1 MAKPLILDL
10 HIPYCIKPEK
20 YLRHY
25 NAQGSNAEKNA
36 YMAALKR
43 EVLSYEGELDE
54 YEIRAVRLGGGSAT
68 VMAPDL
74 LGDLLTCVRHTL
86 PVARGAEVSFDAQ
99 PLTIGTP
106 SLSGI
111 GAGHPTRV
119 ELMMRSENDAELRAL
134 GCAHTMQNTRNAM
147 LFLNKF
153 HMNNIGLTVNYGIP
167 GQTMVSWHNTLHA
180 CTIMRPA
187 HIHTEALVLP
197 QQPEAGMPNEEERL
211 ALFAHAAEF
220 LTQEGYQ
227 MYAAGHFCLPEHEY
241 RFDTLAMNGVEII
254 GMGVNAGSVWGGM
267 AVRNTNNCALYIRNA
282 GDVEKTTAEAAELDA
297 ETQMRRYLAG
307 RMQTAQGLAEAQFE
321 ARFAQPLPAALRAEL
336 EQQQRDGLAERTA
349 EGWKPTIRGLFRVN
363 TL

>member
-1 MAKPLILDL
+1 
-10 HIPYCIKPEK
+10 
-20 YLRHY
+20 
-25 NAQGSNAEKNA
+25 
-36 YMAALKR
+36 MAALKR

-106 SLSGI
+106 ALSGI
-111 GAGHPTRV
+111 AAGHPTRA
-119 ELMMRSENDAELRAL
+119 ELMMRSDNDAELRAL

-147 LFLNKF
+147 LFFQKF
-153 HMNNIGLTVNYGIP
+153 HLNNIGLTVNYGIP
-167 GQTMVSWHNTLHA
+167 GQTMVSWHNTLHS

-197 QQPEAGMPNEEERL
+197 EQPEAGVPGEEERQ
-211 ALFAHAAEF
+211 A
-220 LTQEGYQ
+220 
-227 MYAAGHFCLPEHEY
+227 M
-241 RFDTLAMNGVEII
+241 LAMNGAEII

-297 ETQMRRYLAG
+297 ETQMQRYLAG
-307 RMQTAQGLAEAQFE
+307 RMQTTQGLVEAQFE
-321 ARFAQPLPAALRAEL
+321 TRFAQPLPAALRAQL
-336 EQQQRDGLAERTA
+336 EQQESDGLAERTA
-349 EGWKPTIRGLFRVN
+349 EGWKPTVRGLYRVN